1 MKKIFVPSLFA
12 LLSVGA
18 QAEGYVGASIGRGK
32 LPFDCAQDAVS
43 CKQSVNV
50 FKLYAGTRLKE
61 SHQINLGV
69 GRIDA
74 LEVGFLRTNGKAAET
89 RMVEQT
95 YYLIDPDDPFN
106 NGPATRMAPTR
117 RLVSLDA
124 LVVAPVLRIDVMSGV
139 DVFVKAGAA
148 IVTSSVKTTIL
159 EPKTNPKGEVSLKS
173 ESQTKLKPYLAAGA
187 SYTVM
192 PGVKVVGSADW
203 FSYSVE
209 GVSGTARALSLGAEV
224 AF

>member
-1 MKKIFVPSLFA
+1 MREANNEKPKTCEDCIYQGDEG
-12 LLSVGA
+12 LSF
-18 QAEGYVGASIGRGK
+18 EY
-32 LPFDCAQDAVS
+32 
-43 CKQSVNV
+43 
-50 FKLYAGTRLKE
+50 
-61 SHQINLGV
+61 
-69 GRIDA
+69 
-74 LEVGFLRTNGKAAET
+74 
-89 RMVEQT
+89 
-95 YYLIDPDDPFN
+95 
-106 NGPATRMAPTR
+106 
-117 RLVSLDA
+117 
-124 LVVAPVLRIDVMSGV
+124 
-139 DVFVKAGAA
+139 
-148 IVTSSVKTTIL
+148 